1 MSNQKLEIK
10 NISLNTILFNY
21 RNTSNGMWFY
31 QNILLPG
38 QVKNIWCY
46 ENSLTYS
53 GPTNGLRIII
63 DTENLCGLIPTP
75 NITPTNTQTP
85 TVTPTN
91 TPTPSVTPTNTQTP
105 SVTPTNTQTPSV
117 TPTNTPTPTRNRYA
131 FTVFSGA
138 NSFDACNQVNPSIII
153 YGEKINFDENTIFY
167 DTMVGNSVGIL
178 TGYYNN
184 SSVVVQLSS
193 GGEINGFSL
202 CPTLTPT
209 PTNTSTPTNT
219 PTVTSTPTETPTNTP
234 TVTSTPTN
242 TPTNTSTPTNTPTVT
257 QTPTN
262 TPTTT
267 STPTNT
273 PTVTSTPT
281 ETPTNTPTVTQTPTN
296 TPTTTETPTN
306 TPTVTTTPSQTPTNT
321 PTVTQTPTNTPT
333 VTETPTN
340 TPTTTTTPTPT
351 NTPTVTSTPT
361 NTPTTTTTPT
371 NTPTTT
377 TTPTPTATI
386 GYYTYSL
393 GTGSTANA
401 ACTDFASAPNTIY
414 GTVSGGIGP
423 NVGEFLYETTGI
435 PLTDAVPDGWYSNGT
450 ATFEVTGGSGEITFS
465 DPNGC
470 P

>member
-91 TPTPSVTPTNTQTP
+91 TPTPSVTPTNTPTPSVTPTNTQTP

-178 TGYYNN
+178 TGYYNY
-184 SSVVVQLSS
+184 SQIVVQLLS
-193 GGEINGFSL
+193 GGEVNGFSL
-202 CPTLTPT
+202 CPTP
-209 PTNTSTPTNT
+209 
-219 PTVTSTPTETPTNTP
+219 
-234 TVTSTPTN
+234 
-242 TPTNTSTPTNTPTVT
+242 TPTVT

-262 TPTTT
+262 TPTVTST
-267 STPTNT
+267 STPTVTPTNTPTVTQT

>member
-21 RNTSNGMWFY
+21 RNASNGMWFY

-63 DTENLCGLIPTP
+63 DTENLCGLMPTP

-85 TVTPTN
+85 TATVTN

-105 SVTPTNTQTPSV
+105 SVTPTNTRTPTVTPTNTQTPSV

-131 FTVFSGA
+131 FTVFSGV
-138 NSFDACNQVNPSIII
+138 NSSDACNQVNPSIII
-153 YGEKINFDENTIFY
+153 YGDKVNFDENTIFY
-167 DTMVGNSVGIL
+167 DTMVGNSVGTL

-184 SSVVVQLSS
+184 SSIVVELLS

-219 PTVTSTPTETPTNTP
+219 PTVTSTPTNTPTVTSTPTNTP

-242 TPTNTSTPTNTPTVT
+242 TPTNT
-257 QTPTN
+257 
-262 TPTTT
+262 
-267 STPTNT
+267 
-273 PTVTSTPT
+273 PTVTS
-281 ETPTNTPTVTQTPTN
+281 
-296 TPTTTETPTN
+296 
-306 TPTVTTTPSQTPTNT
+306 
-321 PTVTQTPTNTPT
+321 
-333 VTETPTN
+333 
-340 TPTTTTTPTPT
+340 TPT

-361 NTPTTTTTPT
+361 NTPTTTSTPTPTNTSTVTSTPT

-377 TTPTPTATI
+377 STPTPTATI

-393 GTGSTANA
+393 GTGSTAPA
-401 ACTDFASAPNTIY
+401 ACTDFSSAPNTIY
-414 GTVSGGIGP
+414 GTVAGGIGP
-423 NVGEFLYETTGI
+423 NINEFLYINTGLSI
-435 PLTDAVPDGWYSNGT
+435 AVADGYYSNGT
-450 ATFEVTGGSGEITFS
+450 GWYRVTGGLGQITSS

-470 P
+470 

>member
-21 RNTSNGMWFY
+21 RNASNGMWFY

-85 TVTPTN
+85 TATVTNTPTPSVTPTN

-105 SVTPTNTQTPSV
+105 TVTPTNTQTPSV

-138 NSFDACNQVNPSIII
+138 NSSDACNQVNPSIII
-153 YGEKINFDENTIFY
+153 YGEKIFFDENTIFY
-167 DTMVGNSVGIL
+167 DTMVGNSVGTL

-184 SSVVVQLSS
+184 SSIVVELLS

-219 PTVTSTPTETPTNTP
+219 PTVTSTPTNTPTVTSTPTNTP
-234 TVTSTPTN
+234 TVTSTPTETPTN

-257 QTPTN
+257 STPTNTPTVTSTPTNTPTVTSTPTETPTNTPTTTSTPTNTPTTTETPTN

-281 ETPTNTPTVTQTPTN
+281 
-296 TPTTTETPTN
+296 
-306 TPTVTTTPSQTPTNT
+306 
-321 PTVTQTPTNTPT
+321 
-333 VTETPTN
+333 
-340 TPTTTTTPTPT
+340 PT

-361 NTPTTTTTPT
+361 NTPTTTS
-371 NTPTTT
+371 
-377 TTPTPTATI
+377 TPTPTATI

-393 GTGSTANA
+393 GTGLTANL

-414 GTVSGGIGP
+414 GTVAGGIGP
-423 NVGEFLYETTGI
+423 NVGESLFVDTLFLI
-435 PLTDAVPDGWYSNGT
+435 PVANGYYSNGT
-450 ATFEVTGGSGEITFS
+450 AWYQVTGGLGQITQS

-470 P
+470 

>member
-75 NITPTNTQTP
+75 NITPTNTPTP
-85 TVTPTN
+85 SVTPTN

-117 TPTNTPTPTRNRYA
+117 TPTNTQTPTKTPTNTPTPTRNRYA
-131 FTVFSGA
+131 FVVFSGA

-167 DTMVGNSVGIL
+167 DTMVGNSVGNL

-184 SSVVVQLSS
+184 SSIVVQLSS

-219 PTVTSTPTETPTNTP
+219 PTVTSTPTNTPTVTSTPTNTPTNTP

-257 QTPTN
+257 
-262 TPTTT
+262 
-267 STPTNT
+267 S
-273 PTVTSTPT
+273 
-281 ETPTNTPTVTQTPTN
+281 
-296 TPTTTETPTN
+296 
-306 TPTVTTTPSQTPTNT
+306 
-321 PTVTQTPTNTPT
+321 
-333 VTETPTN
+333 
-340 TPTTTTTPTPT
+340 TPT

-361 NTPTTTTTPT
+361 NTPTVTSTPTNTPTVTSTPTSTPTNTPTVTSTPTNTPTNTSTPTNTPTVTSTPTNTPTNTSTPTPTNTSTVTSTPT

-377 TTPTPTATI
+377 STPTPTATI

-401 ACTDFASAPNTIY
+401 ACIDFGSAPNTIY
-414 GTVSGGIGP
+414 GTVAGGIGP
-423 NVGEFLYETTGI
+423 NVGEFLYINTS
-435 PLTDAVPDGWYSNGT
+435 LTIAVANGYYSNGT
-450 ATFEVTGGSGEITFS
+450 GWYQVTGGLGQITTS

-470 P
+470 

>member
-75 NITPTNTQTP
+75 NITPTNTPTP
-85 TVTPTN
+85 SVTPTN

-117 TPTNTPTPTRNRYA
+117 TPTNTQTPTKTPTNTPTPTRNRYA
-131 FTVFSGA
+131 FVVFSGA

-167 DTMVGNSVGIL
+167 DTMVGNSVGNL

-184 SSVVVQLSS
+184 SSIVVQLSS

-219 PTVTSTPTETPTNTP
+219 PTVTSTPTNTPTNTP

-257 QTPTN
+257 
-262 TPTTT
+262 
-267 STPTNT
+267 S
-273 PTVTSTPT
+273 
-281 ETPTNTPTVTQTPTN
+281 
-296 TPTTTETPTN
+296 
-306 TPTVTTTPSQTPTNT
+306 
-321 PTVTQTPTNTPT
+321 
-333 VTETPTN
+333 
-340 TPTTTTTPTPT
+340 TPT

-361 NTPTTTTTPT
+361 NTPTVTSTPTSTPTNTPTVTSTPTNTPTNTSTPTNTPTITSTPTNTPTNTSTPTPTNTSTVTSTPT

-377 TTPTPTATI
+377 STPTPTATI

-401 ACTDFASAPNTIY
+401 ACIDFGSAPNTIY
-414 GTVSGGIGP
+414 GTVAGGIGP
-423 NVGEFLYETTGI
+423 NVGEFLYINTS
-435 PLTDAVPDGWYSNGT
+435 LTIAVANGYYSNGT
-450 ATFEVTGGSGEITFS
+450 GWYQVTGGLGQITTS

-470 P
+470 